1 MTSPKQGA
9 GMVLGAVP
17 HDGAEAVIASY
28 VQAGIR
34 AFLFPGILLMEPERL
49 SALAAEARRLVALAG
64 TGPAL
69 VALGGWDEASASFP
83 MVPDLPSPLCLAANQ
98 ERRLA
103 RHAGFLLGH
112 AASGAGVDLVM
123 GPRLDLATDPKARG
137 GIMDLFGEDPQA
149 AARLGAAFARGLARG
164 GVAACGLSFPGCGSL
179 SVDARREPA
188 TLPFEA
194 ERLAEAEERPFAR
207 AIRAGLPAILVARA
221 YVPAYDEEHIPA
233 ARSSLAI
240 EGRLR
245 SALGFRG
252 LVIGGALDEDHERP
266 GRAALLG
273 ALAGCDFSLA
283 LDPGVA
289 LEAAAG
295 LEAAVKEGEIP
306 SPRPAIQARRLEALL
321 SGLAAPPLRTRTL
334 PIYASPLVA
343 GFGARTAELG
353 ATILRGPRG
362 AAAAPGRD
370 LRHEARHPRAD
381 GGRRGA
387 GREARYATPDS
398 ARRGP
403 GARGRTGA
411 GLLPIQAGLPVLL
424 FMPPSA
430 SGNSR
435 RSTALLAA
443 LGEELPGARIFSLP
457 ADPSEGDAMAVLAE
471 ILELAAGQAVA
482 AGGAEAGGA
491 GGVGEARGGAT
502 GKALVLSCDAH
513 LRPSQESFIHVLEES
528 LESVSII
535 ALRDPY
541 DAAFFPR
548 AAAIGAVYGDSE
560 ASIRAAARL
569 ASGRIEARGR
579 CPVRV
584 LGLEV

>member
-9 GMVLGAVP
+9 GMILGAVP

-34 AFLFPGILLMEPERL
+34 AFLFPGILLVEPERL
-49 SALAAEARRLVALAG
+49 SGLAAEARRLVALAG

-69 VALGGWDEASASFP
+69 VALGGWEEASASFP
-83 MVPDLPSPLCLAANQ
+83 MVPDLPSPLCLAASQ
-98 ERRLA
+98 DRHLA

-137 GIMDLFGEDPQA
+137 GIMDLFGEDPHA

-179 SVDARREPA
+179 SLDARREPA
-188 TLPFEA
+188 TLPFAA

-207 AIRAGLPAILVARA
+207 AIKAGLAALLVARA
-221 YVPAYDEEHIPA
+221 YVPAYDQEHIPA

-252 LVIGGALDEDHERP
+252 LVIGGALDEDPEKP

-283 LDPGVA
+283 LDPDLA

-295 LEAAVKEGEIP
+295 LEAAVREGEIP
-306 SPRPAIQARRLEALL
+306 SPRPIIQSRRLEALL
-321 SGLAAPPLRTRTL
+321 SDLASPPLRTRTL
-334 PIYASPLVA
+334 PLYASPLVA
-343 GFGARTAELG
+343 GFAARTAELG
-353 ATILRGPRG
+353 ATLLRGPRWAG
-362 AAAAPGRD
+362 SG
-370 LRHEARHPRAD
+370 H
-381 GGRRGA
+381 
-387 GREARYATPDS
+387 GRESRHDARRDARRLSRYANPE
-398 ARRGP
+398 AAGRGP
-403 GARGRTGA
+403 GPRFRPVP
-411 GLLPIQAGLPVLL
+411 GLVPPLQGLPVLL

-435 RSTALLAA
+435 RSSALLAA
-443 LGEELPGARIFSLP
+443 LREELPGARIFSLP
-457 ADPSEGDAMAVLAE
+457 ADPSEGDAMAVLSEVIAPGP
-471 ILELAAGQAVA
+471 ASA
-482 AGGAEAGGA
+482 AGGGRGDAVASGSDGKAGSPGTA
-491 GGVGEARGGAT
+491 GS
-502 GKALVLSCDAH
+502 ALVLSCDAH

-528 LESVSII
+528 LEAVSII

-569 ASGRIEARGR
+569 ALGRIEARGR

-584 LGLEV
+584 LGIEV

>member
-1 MTSPKQGA
+1 
-9 GMVLGAVP
+9 MVLGAVP

-34 AFLFPGILLMEPERL
+34 AFLFPGIFLMEPERL
-49 SALAAEARRLVALAG
+49 SGLAAEARRLVALAG

-69 VALGGWDEASASFP
+69 VALGGWDEAAAAFP
-83 MVPDLPSPLCLAANQ
+83 MVPDLPSPLCLAASQ
-98 ERRLA
+98 DRRLA
-103 RHAGFLLGH
+103 RHAGFLLGR

-137 GIMDLFGEDPQA
+137 GIMDLFGEDA
-149 AARLGAAFARGLARG
+149 HDAARMGAAFARGLARG

-179 SVDARREPA
+179 SLDARREPA

-207 AIRAGLPAILVARA
+207 AIKAGLSAIVVARA
-221 YVPAYDEEHIPA
+221 YVPAYDQEHIPA

-252 LVIGGALDEDHERP
+252 LAIGDALDEDPEKP
-266 GRAALLG
+266 GRAAVLG

-283 LDPGVA
+283 LDPGLA

-295 LEAAVKEGEIP
+295 LEAAAREGEIP
-306 SPRPAIQARRLEALL
+306 SPRPVIQARRLEALL
-321 SGLAAPPLRTRTL
+321 SGLAAPPLRIRTL

-343 GFGARTAELG
+343 GFNARTAELG
-353 ATILRGPRG
+353 ATLLRSPRGPVSASR
-362 AAAAPGRD
+362 RD
-370 LRHEARHPRAD
+370 ARY
-381 GGRRGA
+381 GA
-387 GREARYATPDS
+387 GHPLPGG
-398 ARRGP
+398 ARRGSDQR
-403 GARGRTGA
+403 ARPA
-411 GLLPIQAGLPVLL
+411 GGIVALQEGLPVLL

-435 RSTALLAA
+435 RSTALLSA
-443 LGEELPGARIFSLP
+443 LREELPEARIFSLP
-457 ADPSEGDAMAVLAE
+457 ADPAEGDAMAVLSE
-471 ILELAAGQAVA
+471 IIAPPGGPDGAPPSAGADPGKMA
-482 AGGAEAGGA
+482 
-491 GGVGEARGGAT
+491 

-584 LGLEV
+584 LGIEV

>member
-1 MTSPKQGA
+1 
-9 GMVLGAVP
+9 
-17 HDGAEAVIASY
+17 
-28 VQAGIR
+28 
-34 AFLFPGILLMEPERL
+34 
-49 SALAAEARRLVALAG
+49 
-64 TGPAL
+64 
-69 VALGGWDEASASFP
+69 
-83 MVPDLPSPLCLAANQ
+83 
-98 ERRLA
+98 
-103 RHAGFLLGH
+103 
-112 AASGAGVDLVM
+112 
-123 GPRLDLATDPKARG
+123 
-137 GIMDLFGEDPQA
+137 MDLFGEDPQA

-179 SVDARREPA
+179 SMDARREPS

-207 AIRAGLPAILVARA
+207 AIKAGLPAILVARA

-252 LVIGGALDEDHERP
+252 LVLGGALDEDPERP

-283 LDPGVA
+283 LDPEVA

-306 SPRPAIQARRLEALL
+306 SPRPAIQSRRLEALL
-321 SGLAAPPLRTRTL
+321 SALAAPPLRTRTL

-353 ATILRGPRG
+353 ATLLRGPRG
-362 AAAAPGRD
+362 PRGPAPSSRREALHDVRHGQAPGGTAGET
-370 LRHEARHPRAD
+370 HAAR
-381 GGRRGA
+381 
-387 GREARYATPDS
+387 REARYSIPNLSRRSQAPR
-398 ARRGP
+398 ARP
-403 GARGRTGA
+403 AA
-411 GLLPIQAGLPVLL
+411 GIVPLREGLSVLL

-435 RSTALLAA
+435 RSTALLSA
-443 LGEELPGARIFSLP
+443 LREELPGARIFSLP
-457 ADPSEGDAMAVLAE
+457 ADPSEGDAMAVLSE
-471 ILELAAGQAVA
+471 IIEPSAGPAA
-482 AGGAEAGGA
+482 AGGVSDGSAGAGAGAAGGGTGTGRTA
-491 GGVGEARGGAT
+491 GN
-502 GKALVLSCDAH
+502 ALVLSCDAH

-569 ASGRIEARGR
+569 ALGRIEARGR

-584 LGLEV
+584 LGMEV

>member
-1 MTSPKQGA
+1 
-9 GMVLGAVP
+9 MVLGAVP

-137 GIMDLFGEDPQA
+137 GIMDLFGEDPHA
-149 AARLGAAFARGLARG
+149 TARLGAAFARGLARG

-179 SVDARREPA
+179 SMDARREPA

-207 AIRAGLPAILVARA
+207 AIKAGLSAILVART
-221 YVPAYDEEHIPA
+221 YVPAYDQEHIPA

-252 LVIGGALDEDHERP
+252 LVIGGALDEDPEKP
-266 GRAALLG
+266 GRAAVLG

-283 LDPGVA
+283 LDPDLA

-295 LEAAVKEGEIP
+295 LEAAVREGEIP
-306 SPRPAIQARRLEALL
+306 SPRPIIQSRRLETLL

-353 ATILRGPRG
+353 ATLLRAPRG
-362 AAAAPGRD
+362 SAPASRRD
-370 LRHEARHPRAD
+370 MRHDMRH
-381 GGRRGA
+381 G
-387 GREARYATPDS
+387 S
-398 ARRGP
+398 L
-403 GARGRTGA
+403 A
-411 GLLPIQAGLPVLL
+411 GLVPVREGLPVLL

-435 RSTALLAA
+435 RSTALLSA
-443 LGEELPGARIFSLP
+443 LKEELPGARVFSLP
-457 ADPSEGDAMAVLAE
+457 ADPSEGDAMAVLTE
-471 ILELAAGQAVA
+471 IIAPPEARATALLAAGD
-482 AGGAEAGGA
+482 AGRTAG
-491 GGVGEARGGAT
+491 T
-502 GKALVLSCDAH
+502 ALVLSCDAH

-528 LESVSII
+528 IDSVSLI

-584 LGLEV
+584 LGIEV